1 MSFGKTNGDAKRR
14 RFTLCLLLAYP
25 SVLLAAKSSTA
36 TPSATHLEATLAA
49 YLDTLLP
56 RDEVSPSASD
66 LGLHRQ
72 ILAESRSSRL
82 QSRLIRAGCHWLDQA
97 AEGSFTAATPEVRV
111 VIVSWMST
119 SAWDQIPRRFYEI
132 LRQRVIELYY
142 ARTDTL
148 GGLPIRQPPQ
158 PDGYPQPWA

>member
-1 MSFGKTNGDAKRR
+1 M
-14 RFTLCLLLAYP
+14 
-25 SVLLAAKSSTA
+25 
-36 TPSATHLEATLAA
+36 
-49 YLDTLLP
+49 
-56 RDEVSPSASD
+56 
-66 LGLHRQ
+66 
-72 ILAESRSSRL
+72 
-82 QSRLIRAGCHWLDQA
+82 
-97 AEGSFTAATPEVRV
+97 AATPEVRV

-148 GGLPIRQPPQ
+148 GGLHIRQPPQ